1 MEKVKVS
8 KEVFDALENAL
19 KIQNVDRN
27 VMLKLNLNRDF
38 CGKRKILND
47 LSSIELAEILI
58 NGYELK
64 KTPEEEML
72 ELYKMAKVMT
82 VVNGEYNYGY
92 IDGMKVTL
100 DKFGIK
106 IKGIN

>member
-38 CGKRKILND
+38 C
-47 LSSIELAEILI
+47 SSSS
-58 NGYELK
+58 
-64 KTPEEEML
+64 
-72 ELYKMAKVMT
+72 
-82 VVNGEYNYGY
+82 
-92 IDGMKVTL
+92 
-100 DKFGIK
+100 
-106 IKGIN
+106 